1 MDSIIKSEGY
11 VYHIQNPN
19 NPSIEEGYI
28 GVVNAKKGIYRR
40 FREHSTDYD
49 HMRKRIRENNVTF
62 ENHVKIVFQGS
73 LKECY
78 MKEHE
83 LRSSQKIGWNVA
95 SGGAGWNYKSDIS
108 DLSKYRSDIQKQ
120 RMEDEDLKRRQSESF
135 KKNYYANE
143 EVQKLRSDRAKE
155 HMSNP
160 EKRDKC
166 LNAMHKKIKCP
177 HCEYENNA
185 GNVKL
190 HIKRKHSND

>member
-28 GVVNAKKGIYRR
+28 GVVNAKKGVYQR
-40 FREHSTDYD
+40 FREHSTDRK
-49 HMRKRIRENNVTF
+49 HMRHLIKENNLTF
-62 ENHVKIVFQGS
+62 EKNVKIVFEGT
-73 LKECY
+73 LDECY
-78 MKEHE
+78 AYEAQ
-83 LRSSQKIGWNVA
+83 LRPTQLIGWNLA
-95 SGGAGWNYKSDIS
+95 SGGGGPYLSTE
-108 DLSKYRSDIQKQ
+108 DLSKKRSKLQSE
-120 RMEDEDLKRRQSESF
+120 RMQNEELKRRQAESF
-135 KKNYYANE
+135 KNNYYANE
-143 EVQKLRSDRAKE
+143 GVQKLRSDIAKQ